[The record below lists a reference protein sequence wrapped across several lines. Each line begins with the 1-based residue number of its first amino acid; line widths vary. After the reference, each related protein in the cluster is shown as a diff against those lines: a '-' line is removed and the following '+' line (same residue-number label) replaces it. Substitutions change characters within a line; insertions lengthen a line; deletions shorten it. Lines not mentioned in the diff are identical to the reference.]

1 MFFTKKGFTL
11 VELMVA
17 VVLSAIVIFFSYTM
31 TISAYKMFS
40 KVSNTSNNFNSS
52 LFFEEYF
59 TRLFE
64 DAFEISFS
72 GSKITARRFDPNI
85 KNGSTV
91 KDDYSFEK
99 KGGGG
104 SVQFTKVGTN
114 QHFDSVV
121 NLNNFSDEPGTAN
134 LIVRTPGAG
143 LKIEDVVLLS
153 NIKAFYY
160 RVNTIGAGVAGQEHL
175 RNITIGVVYDD
186 YIVPGVPKRQFKT
199 FCFAL
204 RNQRLVIN

>member
-1 MFFTKKGFTL
+1 MFSKKEGFTL

-40 KVSNTSNNFNSS
+40 KVSKTSNNFNST

-59 TRLFE
+59 TRVFE
-64 DAFEISFS
+64 DAYDINFS
-72 GSKITARRFDPNI
+72 GSRIRCQRFDPNI
-85 KNGSTV
+85 KNGKKV

-99 KGGGG
+99 KGGSG
-104 SVQFTKVGTN
+104 SIQFIKVN
-114 QHFDSVV
+114 NDHFDSVIDPESIPD
-121 NLNNFSDEPGTAN
+121 NGTAD

-153 NIKAFYY
+153 NVRAFYY
-160 RVNTIGAGVAGQEHL
+160 KVDTIGVGDAGEDHL

-204 RNQRLVIN
+204 RNQRLVI

>member
-1 MFFTKKGFTL
+1 MFSKKKGFTL

-40 KVSNTSNNFNSS
+40 KVSKTSNNFNSS

-64 DAFEISFS
+64 DAFVISFS

-85 KNGSTV
+85 KNGKVV

-99 KGGGG
+99 KGGSG
-104 SVQFTKVGTN
+104 SIQFIKVNT
-114 QHFDSVV
+114 HDYFDSVIDPESIPD
-121 NLNNFSDEPGTAN
+121 NGTAD

-153 NIKAFYY
+153 NVRAFYY
-160 RVNTIGAGVAGQEHL
+160 KVNTIDAAGAGTNHL

-204 RNQRLVIN
+204 RNQRLVI